1 MLEWFI
7 KGAFFDHV
15 ALSKGLGLALFLFMP
30 YTLGESLLASLR
42 LTFFLLLMCLI
53 GWPLRV
59 YFATEVYFLSL
70 MVGVMGILMTLL
82 NTFLPSTRFGEGV
95 QDIIRRGDAL
105 VFLSFAAAMDYRV
118 SYAQTMVVAV
128 GQAVGATVL
137 LVLTASFIEHFHL
150 RRFGEVRAAAWRTL
164 VLAVLAFLIA

>member
-7 KGAFFDHV
+7 KGAFSDHV

-30 YTLGESLLASLR
+30 YSLRESLLASLR
-42 LTFFLLLMCLI
+42 LSVFLLLMCLI

-59 YFATEVYFLSL
+59 YFASDVYFLSL
-70 MVGVMGILMTLL
+70 MVGVMGILMALL
-82 NTFLPSTRFGEGV
+82 NDFLPSTRFGEGI
-95 QDIIRRGDAL
+95 QDIVRRGDPL

-118 SYAQTMVVAV
+118 SYSETMVVAF
-128 GQAVGATVL
+128 GQGVGASIL

-150 RRFGEVRAAAWRTL
+150 RRFGEIRAAAWRTL